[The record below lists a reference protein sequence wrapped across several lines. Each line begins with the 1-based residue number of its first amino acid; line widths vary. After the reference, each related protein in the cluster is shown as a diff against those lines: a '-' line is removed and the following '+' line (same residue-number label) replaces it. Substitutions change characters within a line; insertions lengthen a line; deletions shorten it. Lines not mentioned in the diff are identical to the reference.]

1 MFSWPSAWEHA
12 NVGRN
17 TTSVELARKTL
28 ADLHCKFCR
37 RHRTTKPPLPEKTII
52 GLRLEMNFHNV
63 DRKISVGAI

>member
-28 ADLHCKFCR
+28 ADLHCKFFGNTEQKSILYR
-37 RHRTTKPPLPEKTII
+37 KKNII
-52 GLRLEMNFHNV
+52 GQCL
-63 DRKISVGAI
+63 